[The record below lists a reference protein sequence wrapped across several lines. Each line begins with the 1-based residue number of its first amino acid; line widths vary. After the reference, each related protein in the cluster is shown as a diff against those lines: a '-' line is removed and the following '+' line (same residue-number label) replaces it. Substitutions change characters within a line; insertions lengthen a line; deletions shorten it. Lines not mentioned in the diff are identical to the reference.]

1 MIVDRQGS
9 EWIVENIRSQV
20 TVDPHVKFMHD
31 IFCVRVEN
39 LKLYRVEEKVLMC
52 IVVGVNVQMYIT
64 SNIMMSIQIVF
75 TGIDVIS

>member
-20 TVDPHVKFMHD
+20 TVDPHVKFMHET
-31 IFCVRVEN
+31 FGVRVEN

-52 IVVGVNVQMYIT
+52 IVVGVNV
-64 SNIMMSIQIVF
+64 
-75 TGIDVIS
+75 